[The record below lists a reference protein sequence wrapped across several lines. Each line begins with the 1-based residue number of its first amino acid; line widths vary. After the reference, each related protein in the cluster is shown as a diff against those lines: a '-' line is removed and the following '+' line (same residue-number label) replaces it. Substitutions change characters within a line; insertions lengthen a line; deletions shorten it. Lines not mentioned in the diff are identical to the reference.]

1 MHHFQGMNFSYE
13 SVTYNYILYKEC
25 TLNNKQNKL
34 HKNNIEGAHLYD
46 FWFRDRRS
54 LSGSF
59 AYPPTTCYWHGTHKY
74 RHLPEKKG
82 QKKLRKHHK
91 FDSSHI
97 KILVNF
103 EFFVGSVVVLLN
115 LISKAFKKKRNEKIG
130 LCHEC
135 RACSFV

>member
-1 MHHFQGMNFSYE
+1 M
-13 SVTYNYILYKEC
+13 
-25 TLNNKQNKL
+25 
-34 HKNNIEGAHLYD
+34 YD

-115 LISKAFKKKRNEKIG
+115 LISKAFKKN
-130 LCHEC
+130 HEMRKLDC
-135 RACSFV
+135 VMNVEPVHSYEFE